1 MYLSDPTHT
10 RADPNEYD
18 QNMFGGSSLFDTPT
32 LSSTSEPESSQP
44 CGEGR
49 AGAHIPQAK
58 KMECST
64 NDIDRHGPSPH
75 LDFPVEDLAGKREN
89 EGKLFSAR
97 NARGMTPKVI
107 I

>member
-18 QNMFGGSSLFDTPT
+18 QFGGSSLFDTPST
-32 LSSTSEPESSQP
+32 STSEPESSQP

-49 AGAHIPQAK
+49 AGAHTPQEK
-58 KMECST
+58 KIEYST
-64 NDIDRHGPSPH
+64 TDKDRHVPSPH